1 MGIED
6 IVSPCIGV
14 CAINDSNGFCQGCY
28 RTVEE
33 IREWWN
39 MTDEEREK
47 VMGALDQRLLCLLYT
62 SDAADE

>member
-47 VMGALDQRLLCLLYT
+47 VMGALDQRLLDNAT
-62 SDAADE
+62 F

>member
-1 MGIED
+1 MSNIED

-14 CAINDSNGFCQGCY
+14 CTMNDSTGFCQGCY

-39 MTDEEREK
+39 MTDQEREK
-47 VMGALDQRLLCLLYT
+47 VMGVLDQRLLDNT
-62 SDAADE
+62 TF

>member
-1 MGIED
+1 MSNIED

-14 CAINDSNGFCQGCY
+14 CAINDANGFCQGCY

-39 MTDEEREK
+39 MSDQERDK
-47 VMGALDQRLLCLLYT
+47 VMSALDQRLLDNT
-62 SDAADE
+62 TF

>member
-39 MTDEEREK
+39 MTDQEREK
-47 VMGALDQRLLCLLYT
+47 VMGALDQRLLDNT
-62 SDAADE
+62 TF

>member
-14 CAINDSNGFCQGCY
+14 CAMNDSNGLCHGCY

-47 VMGALDQRLLCLLYT
+47 VMGALDQRLLDNT
-62 SDAADE
+62 TF

>member
-47 VMGALDQRLLCLLYT
+47 VMGALDQRLLDNT
-62 SDAADE
+62 HF

>member
-39 MTDEEREK
+39 MSDQEREK
-47 VMGALDQRLLCLLYT
+47 VMGTLDQRLLDNT
-62 SDAADE
+62 TF

>member
-1 MGIED
+1 MSVED

-14 CAINDSNGFCQGCY
+14 CAMNDSNGLCHGCY

-47 VMGALDQRLLCLLYT
+47 VMGALDQRLLDNT
-62 SDAADE
+62 TF

>member
-28 RTVEE
+28 RSVEE

-39 MTDEEREK
+39 MTDEERDK
-47 VMGALDQRLLCLLYT
+47 VMGALDLRLLDNT
-62 SDAADE
+62 TF

>member
-1 MGIED
+1 MSNIED

-14 CAINDSNGFCQGCY
+14 CAINDANGFCQGCY

-39 MTDEEREK
+39 MSDLEREK
-47 VMGALDQRLLCLLYT
+47 VMGTLDQRLLDNT
-62 SDAADE
+62 TF

>member
-39 MTDEEREK
+39 MTDQEREK
-47 VMGALDQRLLCLLYT
+47 VMGVLDQRLLDNT
-62 SDAADE
+62 TF

>member
-14 CAINDSNGFCQGCY
+14 CAINDSNGFCHGCY

-47 VMGALDQRLLCLLYT
+47 VMGTLDQRLLDNT
-62 SDAADE
+62 SF

>member
-14 CAINDSNGFCQGCY
+14 CAINDSNGFCHGCY

-47 VMGALDQRLLCLLYT
+47 VMGSLDQRLL
-62 SDAADE
+62 DNRNF

>member
-1 MGIED
+1 MSNIED

-14 CAINDSNGFCQGCY
+14 CAINDANGFCQGCY

-47 VMGALDQRLLCLLYT
+47 VMGTLDQRLLDNT
-62 SDAADE
+62 TF

>member
-39 MTDEEREK
+39 MSDQDREK
-47 VMGALDQRLLCLLYT
+47 VMGTLDQRLLDNT
-62 SDAADE
+62 TF

>member
-47 VMGALDQRLLCLLYT
+47 VMGALDQRLLDNT
-62 SDAADE
+62 SF

>member
-1 MGIED
+1 MSNIED

-14 CAINDSNGFCQGCY
+14 CAINDANGFCQGCY

-39 MTDEEREK
+39 MTDEAREK
-47 VMGALDQRLLCLLYT
+47 TMSVLDQRMADNT
-62 SDAADE
+62 SFD

>member
-39 MTDEEREK
+39 MTYEDREK
-47 VMGALDQRLLCLLYT
+47 VMGTLDQRLLDHT
-62 SDAADE
+62 TF

>member
-1 MGIED
+1 MSNIED

-14 CAINDSNGFCQGCY
+14 CAMNDTTGFCMGCY
-28 RTVEE
+28 RTVDE

-47 VMGALDQRLLCLLYT
+47 VMGNLDQRLLDNT
-62 SDAADE
+62 TF

>member
-14 CAINDSNGFCQGCY
+14 CAINDSNGFCHGCY

-47 VMGALDQRLLCLLYT
+47 VMGTLDQRLMDKT
-62 SDAADE
+62 TF

>member
-1 MGIED
+1 MSNIED

-14 CAINDSNGFCQGCY
+14 CAINDANGFCHGCY

-39 MTDEEREK
+39 MTDEDREK
-47 VMGALDQRLLCLLYT
+47 VMGALDQRLLDNT
-62 SDAADE
+62 TF

>member
-47 VMGALDQRLLCLLYT
+47 VMGALDQRLLDNT
-62 SDAADE
+62 TF

>member
-47 VMGALDQRLLCLLYT
+47 VMGALDQSLLDNT
-62 SDAADE
+62 TF

>member
-39 MTDEEREK
+39 MTDQEREK
-47 VMGALDQRLLCLLYT
+47 VIGTLDQRLLDNT
-62 SDAADE
+62 TF

>member
-47 VMGALDQRLLCLLYT
+47 VMGALDQRLLDNT
-62 SDAADE
+62 PF

>member
-1 MGIED
+1 MSNIED

-14 CAINDSNGFCQGCY
+14 CAINDANGFCQGCY

-39 MTDEEREK
+39 MSDQEREK
-47 VMGALDQRLLCLLYT
+47 VMGALDQRLLDNT
-62 SDAADE
+62 TF

>member
-1 MGIED
+1 MSNIED

-14 CAINDSNGFCQGCY
+14 CAMNDTTGFCQGCY

-39 MTDEEREK
+39 MTDQEREK
-47 VMGALDQRLLCLLYT
+47 VMGVLDQRLLDNT
-62 SDAADE
+62 TF

>member
-39 MTDEEREK
+39 MSDQDREK
-47 VMGALDQRLLCLLYT
+47 VIWTLDQRLLDNT
-62 SDAADE
+62 TF

>member
-28 RTVEE
+28 RKVEE

-39 MTDEEREK
+39 MTDQDREK
-47 VMGALDQRLLCLLYT
+47 VMGTLDQRLLDNT
-62 SDAADE
+62 TF

>member
-1 MGIED
+1 MSNIED

-14 CAINDSNGFCQGCY
+14 CAINDANGFCHGCY

-39 MTDEEREK
+39 MTDQEREK
-47 VMGALDQRLLCLLYT
+47 VMGTLDQRLLDNT
-62 SDAADE
+62 TF

>member
-1 MGIED
+1 MSNIED

-14 CAINDSNGFCQGCY
+14 CTMNDTTGFCQGCY

-39 MTDEEREK
+39 MTDQEREK
-47 VMGALDQRLLCLLYT
+47 VMGVLDQRLLDNT
-62 SDAADE
+62 TF

>member
-14 CAINDSNGFCQGCY
+14 CAINDNNGFCHGCY

-39 MTDEEREK
+39 MTDQDREK
-47 VMGALDQRLLCLLYT
+47 VMGTLDQRLLDNT
-62 SDAADE
+62 TF

>member
-14 CAINDSNGFCQGCY
+14 CAMNDSNGFCQGCY

-39 MTDEEREK
+39 MTDQEREK
-47 VMGALDQRLLCLLYT
+47 VMGTLDQRLLDNT
-62 SDAADE
+62 TF